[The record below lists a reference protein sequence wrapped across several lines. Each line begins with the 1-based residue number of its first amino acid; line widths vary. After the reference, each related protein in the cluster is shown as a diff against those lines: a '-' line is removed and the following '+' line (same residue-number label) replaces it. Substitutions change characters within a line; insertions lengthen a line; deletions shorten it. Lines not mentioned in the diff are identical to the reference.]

1 MDCHFTLNDKIL
13 SALKLFFPTLKV
25 ERGRCILAFMK
36 LKKRQKLC
44 SNCEGDIDLDVI
56 VCPYCA
62 ADLRE
67 ERPERTTPMQQMS
80 HSLYP
85 PPYPIKEEKVEEP
98 LPLTPASLLLED
110 APPPKESIAA
120 AALPILLFAL
130 GAMLFL
136 LGLLL
141 VLFSHDGQV
150 VLKWDAR
157 LWFLYLFASV
167 PFLVFGYRAISKL

>member
-1 MDCHFTLNDKIL
+1 
-13 SALKLFFPTLKV
+13 
-25 ERGRCILAFMK
+25 MK

-67 ERPERTTPMQQMS
+67 ERPERGGSTMQNMS
-80 HSLYP
+80 QSLYP
-85 PPYPIKEEKVEEP
+85 SPYPIKNEKIEEILDEPALISQEE
-98 LPLTPASLLLED
+98 EGE
-110 APPPKESIAA
+110 PKEKGASVFV
-120 AALPILLFAL
+120 PILLFAL
-130 GAMLFL
+130 GSLLFL

-141 VLFSHDGQV
+141 LVFSHNGQV

>member
-1 MDCHFTLNDKIL
+1 
-13 SALKLFFPTLKV
+13 
-25 ERGRCILAFMK
+25 MK

-67 ERPERTTPMQQMS
+67 ELEEPSKRSSPMQQMS

-85 PPYPIKEEKVEEP
+85 PPYPIKEEKGEEP
-98 LPLTPASLLLED
+98 LPRASALPALEEE
-110 APPPKESIAA
+110 PGVPKEHIAA
-120 AALPILLFAL
+120 VALPILLFAL
-130 GAMLFL
+130 GSLLCL

-141 VLFSHDGQV
+141 FLFSHEGQV